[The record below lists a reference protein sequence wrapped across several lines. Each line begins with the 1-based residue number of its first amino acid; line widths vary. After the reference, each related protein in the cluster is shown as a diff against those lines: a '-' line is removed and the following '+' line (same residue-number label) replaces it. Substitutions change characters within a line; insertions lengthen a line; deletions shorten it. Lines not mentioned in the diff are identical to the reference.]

1 MKKDVTRKRIKVI
14 EKSKVPRVTKV
25 GNRIRIRHTGEAVKI
40 DLEKSGVVYLAV
52 DCSGSMEGGKLTQAK
67 QGAVGFAKEA
77 KNKGYLTGLISFES
91 SVTHLCSPQAD
102 VSILQKKLEPVTVGG
117 GTNMSDAINLAV
129 EKLSGKKGNRV
140 IVVVTDGMP
149 NEPQRALGAAGRAK
163 KERIDIITIGTDDAD
178 YEFLKKLASRDDLAT
193 VVQQEQL
200 EKGIVSTAQMLPRG
214 K

>member
-1 MKKDVTRKRIKVI
+1 MQEDTTRGEVKAK
-14 EKSKVPRVTKV
+14 EGSEEPRVTRV
-25 GNRIRIRHTGEAVKI
+25 GKRIRIRHTGEAVNVNLK
-40 DLEKSGVVYLAV
+40 KSGVVYLAV
-52 DCSGSMEGGKLTQAK
+52 DCSGSMEGGKLAQAK

-77 KNKGYLTGLISFES
+77 ENKGYLTGLISFES

-149 NEPQRALGAAGRAK
+149 NEPERALRAAGRAK
-163 KERIDIITIGTDDAD
+163 EKGIDIITIGTDDAD

-200 EKGIVSTAQMLPRG
+200 EKGIVSTANMLPQG